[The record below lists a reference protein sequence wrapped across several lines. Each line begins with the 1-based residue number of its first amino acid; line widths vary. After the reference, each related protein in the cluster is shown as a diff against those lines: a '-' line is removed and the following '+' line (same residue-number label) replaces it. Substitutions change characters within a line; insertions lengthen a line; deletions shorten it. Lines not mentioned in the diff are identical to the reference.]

1 MRKKFGNEKPQKRL
15 SNGEFNQTNQIWM
28 IQLFDGSI
36 LSFYCGNQ
44 IVKLIEIRIE
54 VFRNPNEI
62 AWKLNYIILQK
73 CFRMK
78 SKNLEFV
85 KVLIKSVN
93 CCNWNC
99 NIFFGARKIS
109 NIFSK
114 CQKSWGSNPR
124 PSKLDNFSSP
134 TIINLTIMQNAAR
147 IYNMQ
152 SKCTFIHVLKY

>member
-1 MRKKFGNEKPQKRL
+1 
-15 SNGEFNQTNQIWM
+15 M

-44 IVKLIEIRIE
+44 IVKLIEIRVE

-93 CCNWNC
+93 CCN
-99 NIFFGARKIS
+99 
-109 NIFSK
+109 
-114 CQKSWGSNPR
+114 
-124 PSKLDNFSSP
+124 
-134 TIINLTIMQNAAR
+134 
-147 IYNMQ
+147 
-152 SKCTFIHVLKY
+152 